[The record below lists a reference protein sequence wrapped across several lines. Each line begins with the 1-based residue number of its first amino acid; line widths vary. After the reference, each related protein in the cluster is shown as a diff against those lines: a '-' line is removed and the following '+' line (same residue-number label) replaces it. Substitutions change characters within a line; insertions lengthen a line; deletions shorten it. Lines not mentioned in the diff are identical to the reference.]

1 MNLIRGLV
9 TLFIALIMVKLS
21 IDLIMFLFVNNVIAE
36 KKLLHNNLRGGY

>member
-36 KKLLHNNLRGGY
+36 KKAMHTNLRGY